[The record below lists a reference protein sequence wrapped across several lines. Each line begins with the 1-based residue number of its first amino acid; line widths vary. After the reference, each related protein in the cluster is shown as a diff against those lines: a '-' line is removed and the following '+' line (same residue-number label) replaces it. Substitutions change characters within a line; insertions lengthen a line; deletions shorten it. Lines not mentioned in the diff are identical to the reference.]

1 MKDPIF
7 LRRAD
12 LLSFEDAVYWK
23 DLLYQ
28 VTKIGLELEVAPPKG
43 MERPDFEAGVAAAL
57 APSGS
62 YERLG
67 AWGVLDVA
75 KEHCGVE
82 IRIIGRQPHYRV
94 LRRQLKGIFD
104 VLIAQGARARSTC
117 GLHFHLLTPGLAEPV
132 PEIILANLWNLVRRY
147 APELRFITSCGEAR
161 QALCRRANFTAHT
174 EMVRLSP
181 ATLRMAAIQQSLR
194 HSETVPEHQNFFN
207 LEHVLFTPEG
217 DISDL
222 HLEFRFADADLSPTA
237 VAAKTFL
244 FLALLL
250 KAVDLSQYGVIHV
263 GKIVPWRRKTFL
275 LGILNN
281 NNGALAT
288 SDTSALS
295 DEMVAELTSGA
306 QELLDLL
313 SPVFERFEDN
323 AALDILTYL
332 AQQPVSLL
340 RCAGYDWAGIE
351 TLLARRSSLD
361 DSGLDET
368 DRNLMRSI
376 EVGEW
381 AQMAS
386 QEAWLWNA
394 SRELYLTP
402 QDLERRLTRLTN
414 LRGLRWD
421 AGRGTMLFTR

>member
-1 MKDPIF
+1 M
-7 LRRAD
+7 
-12 LLSFEDAVYWK
+12 
-23 DLLYQ
+23 
-28 VTKIGLELEVAPPKG
+28 
-43 MERPDFEAGVAAAL
+43 
-57 APSGS
+57 
-62 YERLG
+62 
-67 AWGVLDVA
+67 
-75 KEHCGVE
+75 
-82 IRIIGRQPHYRV
+82 
-94 LRRQLKGIFD
+94 
-104 VLIAQGARARSTC
+104 
-117 GLHFHLLTPGLAEPV
+117 
-132 PEIILANLWNLVRRY
+132 
-147 APELRFITSCGEAR
+147 
-161 QALCRRANFTAHT
+161 
-174 EMVRLSP
+174 
-181 ATLRMAAIQQSLR
+181 
-194 HSETVPEHQNFFN
+194 VPEHQNFFN